1 MIDRHFEVLASEK
14 RRTVLFEVLERGV
27 VDRRSVARDD
37 WGSRS
42 DWPEAVELHHVHLP
56 KLEEAGL
63 IDWNR
68 ATDEITRGPQ
78 FDEIEPL
85 LSVLAENR
93 AELACV
99 PTVE

>member
-37 WGSRS
+37 WGSRGE
-42 DWPEAVELHHVHLP
+42 WPEAVELHHVHLP

-63 IDWNR
+63 VDWNR
-68 ATDEITRGPQ
+68 ATDEIARGPQ

-93 AELACV
+93 AELAGV
-99 PTVE
+99 PTVD